1 MLKAL
6 VLLALIYL
14 FVRMFLNY
22 KASRSTMKMWEKNN
36 HHNSFINDDNHLF
49 TPNENSFGS
58 HQDYQGAEINPATG
72 LPMMG
77 CVDVCGNP
85 YGVDL
90 HHCGSSHGFS
100 DHGSSFGGYGHDD

>member
-22 KASRSTMKMWEKNN
+22 KPSLFTTKTWKQNN
-36 HHNSFINDDNHLF
+36 HSFISDNNDLF
-49 TPNENSFGS
+49 TPNESSFGF
-58 HQDYQGAEINPATG
+58 HQGYQETEINPATG

-85 YGVDL
+85 YGFDL
-90 HHCGSSHGFS
+90 HHCGRSHGIRTCGGFS
-100 DHGSSFGGYGHDD
+100 HDD

>member
-1 MLKAL
+1 MLKAF

-14 FVRMFLNY
+14 FVRMLLNY
-22 KASRSTMKMWEKNN
+22 KASLSTMKTWKQNN
-36 HHNSFINDDNHLF
+36 HSFMHDFDLF

-58 HQDYQGAEINPATG
+58 HQDCQGIEIDPATG

-85 YGVDL
+85 YGFDL
-90 HHCGSSHGFS
+90 HHCGSSHGFNS
-100 DHGSSFGGYGHDD
+100 CGGFSHDD